1 MDRLQIIRSKKKN
14 QLTTSHFDKQL
25 IQESHL
31 AV

>member
-1 MDRLQIIRSKKKN
+1 MESLQIIRSKKN
-14 QLTTSHFDKQL
+14 QITTSHFDKQL